1 MGRSILMSSKEHD
14 RLNLLKEVK
23 SRKLTVKDAAILAN
37 LSERQ
42 FYRIKSS
49 YEKEGIIGIV
59 HKSRGRHSNRGFNEE
74 TKDGVI
80 KIYRESY
87 RDFGPTFFSEKL
99 EEYHQ
104 IRINHETL
112 RRWIRSS
119 GHVGWHRKKRPH
131 RRRRERRSAYG
142 EMLQFDG
149 SHHDW
154 FEGRGDKCCLLL
166 GIDDANSRVHMR
178 FSSTESVFVVLQ
190 EYVEEIGIPR
200 SIYVDRHS
208 VYYEREKET
217 DFSRAMKKMSV
228 QIIYAK
234 SPQAKGRVERMYST
248 FQDRVLKE
256 MRIAKVN
263 NIEEANQF
271 LEWYLPIYNKRFSKE
286 AASSID
292 GHHPVQAHLDLYA
305 VLTRREE
312 RKLSK
317 SLDFS
322 FEGKIYQVVNCST
335 PRRMMNRKATIF
347 IAMDGQMWIEC
358 LGQRL
363 EIKLYDEI
371 PTAAPVMDRKQL
383 NAWLNRKAP
392 MTVKQRIAKRIG
404 MPA

>member
-178 FSSTESVFVVLQ
+178 FSPTESTESVFVVLQ
-190 EYVEEIGIPR
+190 EYVEKIGIPR

-234 SPQAKGRVERMYST
+234 SPQAKGRVERGNRT
-248 FQDRVLKE
+248 LQDRLVKE
-256 MRIAKVN
+256 MRLRGISTIGQANKFLKDQF
-263 NIEEANQF
+263 IENYNAQF
-271 LEWYLPIYNKRFSKE
+271 
-286 AASSID
+286 SID
-292 GHHPVQAHLDLYA
+292 DEFANVHRSAKDYELKNVFCYEQTRQVKNDYTISLSGQLIELQISENPLPRPKQYVTIRKYLDDTLH
-305 VLTRREE
+305 
-312 RKLSK
+312 
-317 SLDFS
+317 
-322 FEGKIYQVVNCST
+322 
-335 PRRMMNRKATIF
+335 IF
-347 IAMDGQMWIEC
+347 
-358 LGQRL
+358 
-363 EIKLYDEI
+363 YDEKELQYQLI
-371 PTAAPVMDRKQL
+371 NKNPKRRTRVITKPRKDHP
-383 NAWLNRKAP
+383 WRK
-392 MTVKQRIAKRIG
+392 MKIGKAKYV
-404 MPA
+404 

>member
-14 RLNLLKEVK
+14 RVNLLKEVK
-23 SRKLTVKDAAILAN
+23 SRKLTIKDAAILAN

-59 HKSRGRHSNRGFNEE
+59 HKSRGRHSNRGFHQE

-104 IRINHETL
+104 IRIDHETL

-142 EMLQFDG
+142 EMVQFDG

-178 FSSTESVFVVLQ
+178 FSPTESTESVFVVLQ

-234 SPQAKGRVERMYST
+234 TPQAKGRVERGNRT
-248 FQDRVLKE
+248 LQDRLIKE
-256 MRIAKVN
+256 MRLRGISTIGQANKFLKDQF
-263 NIEEANQF
+263 IENYNAQF
-271 LEWYLPIYNKRFSKE
+271 
-286 AASSID
+286 SID
-292 GHHPVQAHLDLYA
+292 DEFPNVHRSAKDYELKNVFCYEQ
-305 VLTRREE
+305 TRQVKNDYTISLSGQLIQLQISENPLPRPKQYVII
-312 RKLSK
+312 RKYLNDT
-317 SLDFS
+317 LH
-322 FEGKIYQVVNCST
+322 
-335 PRRMMNRKATIF
+335 IF
-347 IAMDGQMWIEC
+347 
-358 LGQRL
+358 
-363 EIKLYDEI
+363 YDEKELQYQLI
-371 PTAAPVMDRKQL
+371 NKNPKRRTRVITKPKKDHPWRKMKIG
-383 NAWLNRKAP
+383 KAKY
-392 MTVKQRIAKRIG
+392 V
-404 MPA
+404 

>member
-1 MGRSILMSSKEHD
+1 MSSKEHD
-14 RLNLLKEVK
+14 RVNLLKEVK
-23 SRKLTVKDAAILAN
+23 SRKLTIKDAAILAN

-59 HKSRGRHSNRGFNEE
+59 HKSRGRHSNRGFHQE

-104 IRINHETL
+104 IRIDHETL

-178 FSSTESVFVVLQ
+178 LSPTESTESVFIVLQ
-190 EYVEEIGIPR
+190 KYVEEIGIPR

-234 SPQAKGRVERMYST
+234 SPQAKGRVERGNRT
-248 FQDRVLKE
+248 LQDRLVKE
-256 MRIAKVN
+256 MRLRGISTIGQANKFLKDQF
-263 NIEEANQF
+263 IENYNAQF
-271 LEWYLPIYNKRFSKE
+271 
-286 AASSID
+286 SID
-292 GHHPVQAHLDLYA
+292 DEFANVHRSAKDYELKNVFCYEQ
-305 VLTRREE
+305 TRQVKNDYTISLSGQLIELQISENPLPRPKQYVTI
-312 RKLSK
+312 RKYLNDT
-317 SLDFS
+317 LH
-322 FEGKIYQVVNCST
+322 
-335 PRRMMNRKATIF
+335 IF
-347 IAMDGQMWIEC
+347 
-358 LGQRL
+358 
-363 EIKLYDEI
+363 YDEKELQYQLI
-371 PTAAPVMDRKQL
+371 NKNPKGRTRVITKPRKDHP
-383 NAWLNRKAP
+383 WRK
-392 MTVKQRIAKRIG
+392 MKIGKAKYV
-404 MPA
+404 

>member
-166 GIDDANSRVHMR
+166 GIDDASSKVHMR
-178 FSSTESVFVVLQ
+178 FSPTESTESVFIVLQ

-234 SPQAKGRVERMYST
+234 SPQAKGRVERGNRT
-248 FQDRVLKE
+248 LQDRLVKE
-256 MRIAKVN
+256 MRLRGISTIGQANKFLKDQF
-263 NIEEANQF
+263 IENYNAQF
-271 LEWYLPIYNKRFSKE
+271 
-286 AASSID
+286 SID
-292 GHHPVQAHLDLYA
+292 DEFANVHRSAKDYELKNVFCYEQTRQVKNDYTISLSGQLIELQISENPLPRPKQYVTIRKYLDDTLH
-305 VLTRREE
+305 
-312 RKLSK
+312 
-317 SLDFS
+317 
-322 FEGKIYQVVNCST
+322 
-335 PRRMMNRKATIF
+335 IF
-347 IAMDGQMWIEC
+347 
-358 LGQRL
+358 
-363 EIKLYDEI
+363 YDEKELQYQLI
-371 PTAAPVMDRKQL
+371 NKNPKRRTRVITKPSKDHPWRKMKIG
-383 NAWLNRKAP
+383 KAKS
-392 MTVKQRIAKRIG
+392 V
-404 MPA
+404 

>member
-59 HKSRGRHSNRGFNEE
+59 HKSRGRHSNRGFHQE

-166 GIDDANSRVHMR
+166 GIDDASSKVHMR
-178 FSSTESVFVVLQ
+178 FSPTESTESVFIVLQ

-234 SPQAKGRVERMYST
+234 SPQAKGRVERGNRT
-248 FQDRVLKE
+248 LQDRLVKE
-256 MRIAKVN
+256 MRLRGISTIGQANKFLKDQF
-263 NIEEANQF
+263 IENYNAQF
-271 LEWYLPIYNKRFSKE
+271 
-286 AASSID
+286 SID
-292 GHHPVQAHLDLYA
+292 DEFANVHRSAKDYELKNVFCYEQTRQVKNDYTISLSGQLIELQISENPLPRPKQYVTIRKYLDDTLH
-305 VLTRREE
+305 
-312 RKLSK
+312 
-317 SLDFS
+317 
-322 FEGKIYQVVNCST
+322 
-335 PRRMMNRKATIF
+335 IF
-347 IAMDGQMWIEC
+347 
-358 LGQRL
+358 
-363 EIKLYDEI
+363 YDEKELQYQLI
-371 PTAAPVMDRKQL
+371 NKNPKRRTRVITKPRKDHP
-383 NAWLNRKAP
+383 WRK
-392 MTVKQRIAKRIG
+392 MKIGKAKYV
-404 MPA
+404 